1 MGLVGFW
8 WCFLFFVL
16 KDHQNRNIF
25 SPEQIVSLYFYF
37 SFLSVSFLQLCGG
50 SCEASRPGAE
60 PVRNVWVF
68 SRLFHLVLLSDVSF
82 VVPVLPGAKMK
93 M

>member
-1 MGLVGFW
+1 MVFGGV
-8 WCFLFFVL
+8 FFFFFF

-60 PVRNVWVF
+60 PVRDVWVF